1 MSLPMNYRTRYEWS
15 GESVVG
21 EERMGNSEGVRVG
34 SPHGEDNL
42 DPEHMFVA
50 AAEVCLANTFFFFAE
65 RARLKVISYRS
76 HADGELEKA
85 PQGGFRFKEIVIR
98 PTIEVAEEDSDR
110 AEQAIDRAHRYCLVS
125 RSMTCPVR
133 VEHELATA
141 AQ

>member
-21 EERMGNSEGVRVG
+21 EERIGNREGVRVG

-65 RARLKVISYRS
+65 RARLNVISYTS
-76 HADGELEKA
+76 EAEGELEKA
-85 PQGGFRFKEIVIR
+85 PEGGFRFKEIIIR
-98 PTIEVAEEDSDR
+98 PTVEVEGDSAR

-125 RSMTCPVR
+125 RSMSCAVR
-133 VEHELATA
+133 VEHDLVVK
-141 AQ
+141 Q